1 MNEHSA
7 LKVEVVGRSMISAI
21 RSGTGKK
28 ASNAAAALGF
38 KGCTVA
44 TGTAAS
50 IVADG
55 ALM

>member
-21 RSGTGKK
+21 RSGTGKN

-44 TGTAAS
+44 TGTAAT